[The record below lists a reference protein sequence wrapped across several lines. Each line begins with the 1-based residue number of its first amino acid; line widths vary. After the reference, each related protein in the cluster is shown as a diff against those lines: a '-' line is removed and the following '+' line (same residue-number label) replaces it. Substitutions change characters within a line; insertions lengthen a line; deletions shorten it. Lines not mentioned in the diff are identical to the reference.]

1 MVLDKLTP
9 ALPLAVLVL
18 SLTSFWMVEAWQ
30 RLPVLA
36 FAGRKPRN
44 LFVIA
49 LDFILTGLGA
59 TLVVLAARHAA
70 GAGWGLVGL
79 ADLPPA
85 ARIVIGVFAID
96 LVDYW
101 RHRLSH
107 EIGLLW
113 RLHRLHHS
121 DPEVDVTT
129 SFRNHPVETI
139 MRSLIFA
146 TAALILGIPAESFVA
161 FSLLWLAVQVF
172 QHARIR
178 LPEGLDRAM
187 RVLVVTPRWH
197 RVHHSRR
204 QEQTDSHYGT
214 LFTIGDRLFRTATP
228 TRSPEAIG
236 LAEFSRPYDRT
247 LRGMLLNPV
256 LEVGQ
261 HGGG

>member
-1 MVLDKLTP
+1 MPFEIVAP
-9 ALPLAVLVL
+9 NLAPFVLVL
-18 SLTSFWMVEAWQ
+18 SLTFFWMVEAWQ
-30 RLPVLA
+30 RLPVQS

-49 LDFILTGLGA
+49 LDFVLATTGA
-59 TLVVLAARHAA
+59 TLIVLAAQRAA
-70 GAGWGLVGL
+70 GAGWGLAAF
-79 ADLPPA
+79 ADLPAA
-85 ARIVIGVFAID
+85 ARIAIGVFLID

-139 MRSLIFA
+139 MRSLVFA
-146 TAALILGIPAESFVA
+146 SAALLLGIPAESFVA
-161 FSLLWLAVQVF
+161 FSLLWMAVQVF

-178 LPEGLDRAM
+178 LPEALDRAL
-187 RVLVVTPRWH
+187 RLLIVTPRWH
-197 RVHHSRR
+197 RVHHSQR
-204 QEQTDSHYGT
+204 QVQTDSHYGT
-214 LFTIGDRLFRTATP
+214 LFTIGDRLFGTDMGTI
-228 TRSPEAIG
+228 TPEALG

-247 LRGMLLNPV
+247 LRGMLLNP
-256 LEVGQ
+256 LLRLPRG
-261 HGGG
+261 